1 MQIKDKPA
9 GVALRQA
16 TAPGRR
22 APSPEIRQAI
32 SDTVDLQIQSK
43 APDPGLKGSFWTRA
57 LTGVLAGV
65 AGFTALAP
73 SLAQA
78 APIGQLVT
86 QSIAETDGL
95 EVTVLPRGTARID
108 VLRKLEYRPGSVRTV
123 GGRRRVSP
131 QDVSQKGYTDVGVH
145 LGRGLFHDTNGNLVL
160 VPTMAAGWNDA
171 ITDFTRVDMH
181 IPGPDDTVTRFGHTV
196 HHTTSAYN
204 RSIYVETSQ
213 GRVLEHHKKGDK
225 ESLYQVLG
233 NGVQY
238 VGDHGALE
246 WRVTS
251 RGENAV
257 FVDGPGDQDMT
268 ITYGDNGIDL
278 VGGDKHN
285 AVSFFGD
292 RIEVKGDGSDY
303 QIFRSP
309 AGAIMEVKKSGALND
324 ATIIRDGNDFRT
336 ESTFNTSRILVDSP
350 EFLQNQTLT
359 YGDLVRQIEE
369 AEPGYAEKHPLV
381 MGLLEYA
388 VANPGLMGE
397 DEGGADFLS
406 KGTGLATGGGAL
418 ASGKALVIGNGALTL
433 ADNARALAAQA
444 ARAQA
449 AAQMAAQAGQLTEA
463 AALGGEAKL
472 LAGQA
477 RAVGNEAM
485 KMGEAAK
492 STAQVARIL
501 TGVAGTLEVID
512 GGMDLHKGASN
523 KSIIHGAIVMT
534 EALKEKLS
542 TEQNGAELE
551 QTMEDYS
558 KVMEILEGLKKNADK
573 QIRVG
578 GMKIGCGGLM
588 LISALAGGAVIPPI
602 VGAVGLACT
611 VGTAAYEHWDELKAF
626 FTGDHVE
633 VDPNLLDVLPDNGEG
648 IILRMDSP
656 DLPAGSGSGG
666 GGGEL

>member
-1 MQIKDKPA
+1 MHITDKP
-9 GVALRQA
+9 VAFRQA
-16 TAPGRR
+16 TAPGRQ
-22 APSPEIRQAI
+22 APSREIQKAI
-32 SDTVDLQIQSK
+32 TDSVDLQVQAQ
-43 APDPGLKGSFWTRA
+43 APDPGLKTSFWTRA
-57 LTGVLAGV
+57 LTGALVGI

-78 APIGQLVT
+78 APISSLVT
-86 QSIAETDGL
+86 DSIAETDGL

-108 VLRKLEYRPGSVRTV
+108 VLRKQNYRPGSVRTV
-123 GGRRRVSP
+123 NGRRTVRRE
-131 QDVSQKGYTDVGVH
+131 DVSQAGHSDVGVH

-171 ITDFTRVDMH
+171 ISDFTRVDMH

-204 RSIYVETSQ
+204 RSIYVETAE

-225 ESLYQVLG
+225 ESAYQVLG
-233 NGVQY
+233 NGVQF
-238 VGDHGALE
+238 VGESGALE
-246 WRVTS
+246 WRVTE
-251 RGENAV
+251 RGDNAV
-257 FVDGPGDQDMT
+257 FVDGPGEQDMT
-268 ITYGDNGIDL
+268 ITFGDNGIDM
-278 VGGDKHN
+278 VSPEKHN
-285 AVSFFGD
+285 AISFYRD
-292 RIEVKGDGSDY
+292 RIDVKGDGSDY

-309 AGAIMEVKKSGALND
+309 AGAITEVKKSGILND

-350 EFLQNQTLT
+350 DFMQNQELT
-359 YGDLVRQIEE
+359 YADLARQIEE

-463 AALGGEAKL
+463 AALGTEAKV

-477 RAVGNEAM
+477 RAVGDEAM

-501 TGVAGTLEVID
+501 TGVAGTLEMID

-523 KSIIHGAIVMT
+523 KSIIHGAIIMT
-534 EALKEKLS
+534 EALKDKLS
-542 TEQNGAELE
+542 AEQSGAELE

-588 LISALAGGAVIPPI
+588 LISALAGGAVIPP
-602 VGAVGLACT
+602 
-611 VGTAAYEHWDELKAF
+611 D
-626 FTGDHVE
+626 
-633 VDPNLLDVLPDNGEG
+633 
-648 IILRMDSP
+648 R
-656 DLPAGSGSGG
+656 GSGRYR
-666 GGGEL
+666 LHRRHRRL